1 MARYLPFQSVH
12 GPYEAP
18 MSFVELYN
26 KTIVTENRRIHQ
38 GMVTALDQARPEPT
52 PALAAASSS
61 PTRLDLCDVY
71 PILVEFVPASA
82 ASSFSNQH
90 GGSLTNMAVR
100 RSRSKSIIALA
111 ASSFSNFSLCGVGSG
126 GWKHHGDL

>member
-38 GMVTALDQARPEPT
+38 GMVTALDQARLEPI
-52 PALAAASSS
+52 PALAANCS
-61 PTRLDLCDVY
+61 PTRLDLCDVH

-82 ASSFSNQH
+82 ASSFSN
-90 GGSLTNMAVR
+90 
-100 RSRSKSIIALA
+100 
-111 ASSFSNFSLCGVGSG
+111 
-126 GWKHHGDL
+126 